1 MHHNQFLSTYYIASK
16 MNFSTILV
24 SLALLSNG
32 VTALVPTKVS
42 TAKKP
47 AFSAQ
52 KIAFNGIAAA
62 SLASALVV

>member
-1 MHHNQFLSTYYIASK
+1 MLNS
-16 MNFSTILV
+16 STILV

-32 VTALVPTKVS
+32 VSALVPSKVS

-52 KIAFNGIAAA
+52 KIAFNGVAAA

>member
-1 MHHNQFLSTYYIASK
+1 

-32 VTALVPTKVS
+32 VSALVPTKVS